1 MGTPLD
7 DASDLARAA
16 RRKIAMATSSSS
28 RPATDAFASTLA
40 ASVPQA
46 ELMRLT
52 QLQAEIHQTLRM
64 SNEQLAAFNEESAAK
79 HAALH
84 AKFTR
89 HVATLNALHAD
100 LLDVFKRIRAIRR
113 NLLQQHPEF
122 EAAARAADAKREAE
136 MEAAEI
142 ALAARVESVGL
153 EASAPAPAEPSGDA
167 TAPT

>member
-1 MGTPLD
+1 MA
-7 DASDLARAA
+7 DA
-16 RRKIAMATSSSS
+16 SSSS
-28 RPATDAFASTLA
+28 TPATDAFASTLA

-113 NLLQQHPEF
+113 QLLQQHPEF

-153 EASAPAPAEPSGDA
+153 EAAAPAPAEPSGDA